1 MPILEKIDKMSGTD
15 TRSRNITQAIDKL
28 TGKGPSKNIE
38 DAVSKMESA
47 NKESSPEEPFSPLV
61 GE

>member
-1 MPILEKIDKMSGTD
+1 MPILEQIDKMSGTD

-38 DAVSKMESA
+38 DAVSKMEST
-47 NKESSPEEPFSPLV
+47 NNDSSPAEPFSPST